1 MYKIN
6 TQLLSEILA
15 LLRARNSGVVHIHHS
30 NKLTPLQRV
39 LQPRAQEEEGE
50 GGGVWQTGMR

>member
-6 TQLLSEILA
+6 TQLLSQIHLA

-30 NKLTPLQRV
+30 NKLIPVQKVSQQQSSR
-39 LQPRAQEEEGE
+39 EGKRKS
-50 GGGVWQTGMR
+50 VAH